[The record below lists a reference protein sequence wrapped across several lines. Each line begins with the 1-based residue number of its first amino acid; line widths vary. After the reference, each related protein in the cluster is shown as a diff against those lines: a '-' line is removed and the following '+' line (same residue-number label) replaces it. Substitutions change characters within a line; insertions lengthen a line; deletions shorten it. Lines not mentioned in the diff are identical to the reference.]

1 VGGRMNGGMDEWMN
15 QMKERKEETWGRMLR
30 GKRREEGKRLKN
42 RMRRGITGMR
52 GWKKLL
58 LGVGVRMNG

>member
-1 VGGRMNGGMDEWMN
+1 MN
-15 QMKERKEETWGRMLR
+15 QMEEREEETWGRMLR

-42 RMRRGITGMR
+42 RMRIGIDGMR

-58 LGVGVRMNG
+58 